1 MRTSRRGVFVA
12 LMISSVAVPAAAP
25 VFAAAPVLA
34 ATPVLAG
41 AERPPLTEHCALEI
55 VGVDEA
61 GVYETGP
68 LVCDTS
74 RAAAERSAG
83 FSVTSILATH
93 YEGYNFSGA
102 SLSISGGSCNG
113 GWLNLPVPW
122 RDRIASTVSGCTT
135 RHYSQ
140 LDKGGS
146 VNTTFNPGGNLG
158 TVAFRAESVKYD

>member
-1 MRTSRRGVFVA
+1 VRTSRRGVFVA
-12 LMISSVAVPAAAP
+12 LMISSVSL
-25 VFAAAPVLA
+25 FAATPPLA
-34 ATPVLAG
+34 ATPALAG
-41 AERPPLTEHCALEI
+41 AEPPPLTEHCSLAI
-55 VGVDEA
+55 VGVDED

-74 RAAAERSAG
+74 RTAAASSAG

-93 YEGYNFSGA
+93 YEGHNFSGA

-113 GWLNLPVPW
+113 GWLNLPVSW

-146 VNTTFNPGGNLG
+146 VNTTFNPGGNLT